1 MRHFWRHISKFW
13 PSHLHFLFSDMP
25 VVVESILSKWTTS
38 PVCYKFYDGWL
49 SINRT
54 FNKKNFFQDFF
65 RPERELRNK
74 LKPMKHYFLSV
85 WIIEIQLYFYICL
98 WCEESLDLTSCQD
111 LLVFPTS
118 GGLWFRPDQSLL
130 DAITDGIDEVFSE
143 SPI

>member
-1 MRHFWRHISKFW
+1 MISSDLKGNLGISLTRW
-13 PSHLHFLFSDMP
+13 DTLF
-25 VVVESILSKWTTS
+25 
-38 PVCYKFYDGWL
+38 
-49 SINRT
+49 
-54 FNKKNFFQDFF
+54 
-65 RPERELRNK
+65 
-74 LKPMKHYFLSV
+74 FLSV
-85 WIIEIQLYFYICL
+85 QIIEIQLYFYICL